1 MGKFFRAVFIRP
13 NDEVP
18 KWSYKTHSNRP
29 LQQKQPP
36 PAAHSPRRKR
46 QHTVGMS
53 DKFLQTANG
62 KRLFPPVR
70 IGTRSVY
77 FSDILDQQIN
87 KLALE
92 SGALQGGD
100 A

>member
-1 MGKFFRAVFIRP
+1 MAEPKPQVNDPAVTAPPLRRAL
-13 NDEVP
+13 N
-18 KWSYKTHSNRP
+18 
-29 LQQKQPP
+29 QKE
-36 PAAHSPRRKR
+36 AAAYI
-46 QHTVGMS
+46 GMS

-87 KLALE
+87 KLAVE
-92 SGALQGGD
+92 SGALPRE
-100 A
+100 AA